1 MYLNVFSFRTFLSP
15 FMFAFVFMRVGEC
28 MGMGASL
35 GACVCGWCAHVCVC
49 LRAHVY
55 TCAGGHVR
63 ACWFIYVPLCVFLVF
78 LGEGKFGTVSAI
90 TTLLFLFRLR
100 VYFFSPEITR

>member
-35 GACVCGWCAHVCVC
+35 GACVCGLVCACMCV
-49 LRAHVY
+49 LARARVY
-55 TCAGGHVR
+55 MRGRTR
-63 ACWFIYVPLCVFLVF
+63 ACMLVYLCPTLCFFGVFGG
-78 LGEGKFGTVSAI
+78 GEVWYCFSHHYSFVSVQI
-90 TTLLFLFRLR
+90 KGVLFF
-100 VYFFSPEITR
+100 T